1 MMTTTV
7 GELPEPMEYL
17 DLEHANSVVLNINR
31 AELGT
36 AQIHPKNLTP
46 RNIRLY
52 MQQNG
57 LSEPPAAGV
66 PVTVRIPVLRLFGSR
81 VDATSPLSY
90 WDVSS
95 KTLQANLW
103 PRLQAFNGLSLQL
116 TITANGVRPTKRY
129 SVEQG

>member
-7 GELPEPMEYL
+7 GELPEPLEFL
-17 DLEHANSVVLNINR
+17 DLEHANAVTLSITR

-36 AQIHPKNLTP
+36 TQIHPKHITP
-46 RNIRLY
+46 REIRLY

-57 LSEPPAAGV
+57 LGEPPAAGV
-66 PVTVRIPVLRLFGSR
+66 PITIRIPVLRLFGSR

-103 PRLQAFNGLSLQL
+103 PRLKAFNGLALQV
-116 TITANGVRPTKRY
+116 TITANGVKPTKRY